1 MKVEIRLR
9 EAVLKDFRLE
19 NIECSKY
26 QLIILTEEEI
36 LSKPFLF
43 SAEKK
48 KPHRF
53 THRFSCICFCRKTA
67 LQVFNLTRFDWLLAH
82 FRKCS
87 VPDFS
92 FSAQEL
98 NVH

>member
-9 EAVLKDFRLE
+9 QAVLKDFRLE

-26 QLIILTEEEI
+26 QLIILTAEEV

-48 KPHRF
+48 KASPFHSSALRVFVFVGRQRF
-53 THRFSCICFCRKTA
+53 RFLI
-67 LQVFNLTRFDWLLAH
+67 
-82 FRKCS
+82 
-87 VPDFS
+87 
-92 FSAQEL
+92 
-98 NVH
+98 